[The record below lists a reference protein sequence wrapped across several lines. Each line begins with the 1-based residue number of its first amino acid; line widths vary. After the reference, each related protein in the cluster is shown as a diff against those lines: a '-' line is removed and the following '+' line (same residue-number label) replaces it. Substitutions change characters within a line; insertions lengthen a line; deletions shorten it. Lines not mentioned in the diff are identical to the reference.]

1 MTVSPA
7 DTAPAVSGPTAPAP
21 VSATPVEK
29 RGVTTVP
36 AAVVARIAEQVASEH
51 PRIGG
56 AAGGV
61 LGVGARRDF
70 ASRPAAECDLYG
82 AVAVLRLDVGIAFPV
97 DLTATCA
104 GLRARVRERVE
115 ELTGLQVGRLDLEI
129 SWLNPAGN
137 TRGAL
142 R

>member
-51 PRIGG
+51 PRIG
-56 AAGGV
+56 ASAGGV

-82 AVAVLRLDVGIAFPV
+82 AVAVLRLDVGVAFPV
-97 DLTATCA
+97 DLAATCA